1 MTQTNKKIGVPLEG
15 FAELARKVA
24 AEGAVLLENQGN
36 VLPVQKGETVSIFGR
51 CQIDYYRSGT
61 GSGGAVNVAY
71 TTNLLGSMRLA
82 QGISVNETLA
92 ATYEAWHKEHPF
104 DNGGGGWAAEPWHQ
118 AEMPLTDE
126 LVDAA
131 SRQSDKALIVIGRT
145 AGEDQDN
152 AAESGSYLLTPEE
165 KEMIAQVTRYFSKT
179 AVILNVPNIID
190 MSFVH
195 DASYVHPIGAV
206 LYAWQGGQEG
216 GNGIADVIT
225 GVVTPGGKL
234 TDTIAAS
241 IEDYPSTKN
250 YGGEDQNLYQEDI
263 YVGYRYF
270 ETFAPDKVLYEF
282 GYGMS
287 YTTFSIDGLCAALSS
302 DETITVTATV
312 TNTGDTY
319 SGKEVVQVYYEA
331 PQGKLGKPVR
341 QLAGFAKTSLL
352 APKES
357 ETVTITSPL
366 STMASYDDSG
376 VTGHPYCYVLE
387 DGEYR
392 LFAGS
397 SVRKTTLVP
406 FVEDSAVTLKDSAAA
421 ISFNGTSIHV
431 AEDSIFLGATTVV
444 EELEQA
450 LAPTEN
456 FKRLR
461 PGAKRS
467 DGSYEPASE
476 EVPRM
481 QYSLRERIESRL
493 PKALPI
499 TGNKCI
505 TLHDAADGKA
515 TLDDFI
521 AQLNEEELAT
531 IVRGE
536 GMCSTKVT
544 PGTASCFGGVGDS
557 LFSYGIPLA
566 CCADGPSGI
575 RMEGGLKATQ
585 LPIGTLQAATWNPAL
600 IEELYVM
607 EGKELLRNEIDSLL
621 GPGLNIRRNPLNGRN
636 FEYFS
641 EDPFVTGTFT
651 SATVRGIHKGGATAT
666 MKHFAGNNQESNRSV
681 VNSVISERAL
691 REIYLKGFEMGVK
704 EGGARSIMTSYNPL
718 NGHWCASNYDL
729 CTTILRKE
737 WGFDGIVM
745 TDWWAKMNS
754 CVDGGDADRTS
765 TNFMVRAG
773 NDLYMVVNN
782 DGAELNAS
790 NDNTLP
796 SLANGT
802 LTIGELQRCARHI
815 CSFLMQ
821 APVFGRK
828 QTFDEFSVT
837 IAPTDKEPEKVDF
850 LLKNAAP
857 TDAVLSLL
865 ASDSSRQTAALQK
878 NVFLPSFTDSVWLE
892 VKEGGDFLLVANTM
906 SQEDV
911 LAQSTV
917 TILLNDSNLCTI
929 NTNGTLGQ
937 WMTHK
942 LGRVHLDAGF
952 YKLHTN
958 VVKSGMQIGY
968 LALKP
973 IAKKAR
979 V

>member
-1 MTQTNKKIGVPLEG
+1 MNQTDKKIGIPLEG
-15 FAELARKVA
+15 FAELARKVS
-24 AEGAVLLENQGN
+24 AEGAVLLENHGE
-36 VLPVQKGETVSIFGR
+36 VLPVKKGETVSIFGR

-71 TTNLLGSMRLA
+71 TTNLLGSMRKA
-82 QGISVNETLA
+82 DGILVNETLA
-92 ATYEAWHKEHPF
+92 SIYETWREAHPF
-104 DNGGGGWAAEPWHQ
+104 DNGGGGWAMEPWHQ

-126 LVDAA
+126 IVEAA
-131 SRQSDKALIVIGRT
+131 SKQSDKALIVIGRT

-152 AAESGSYLLTPEE
+152 AIESGSYLLTPEE
-165 KEMIAQVTRYFSKT
+165 KEMLTLVTRYFSKT
-179 AVILNVPNIID
+179 AVILNVPNLID
-190 MSFVH
+190 MSFVS

-206 LYAWQGGQEG
+206 IYAWQGGQEG

-225 GVVTPGGKL
+225 GVVTPSGKL
-234 TDTIAAS
+234 TDTIASS

-250 YGGEDQNLYQEDI
+250 YGNPKQNLYEEDI

-282 GYGMS
+282 GYGIS
-287 YTTFSIDGLCAALSS
+287 YTTFSVTDLSASLSS
-302 DETITVTATV
+302 DNEECVLAHKMVTVTATV
-312 TNTGDTY
+312 TNTGDIY

-331 PQGKLGKPVR
+331 PQGRLGKPVR

-352 APKES
+352 APQES
-357 ETVTITSPL
+357 ETVTITFPL
-366 STMASYDDSG
+366 SSMASYDDSG

-387 DGEYR
+387 EGAYR
-392 LFAGS
+392 LFAGN
-397 SVRKTTLVP
+397 SVRNTTLVP
-406 FVEDSAVTLKDSAAA
+406 ITSGSE
-421 ISFNGTSIHV
+421 SF
-431 AEDSIFLGATTVV
+431 DFLSLNEATIV

-461 PGAKRS
+461 PGTRRP
-467 DGSYEPASE
+467 DGSYEETFE

-481 QYSLRERIESRL
+481 QYSLGERIQSRL
-493 PKALPI
+493 PEALPI
-499 TGNKCI
+499 TGNLGISLKDVANG
-505 TLHDAADGKA
+505 TASLAS
-515 TLDDFI
+515 FV

-557 LFSYGIPLA
+557 LFSYGIPLG

-691 REIYLKGFEMGVK
+691 REIYLKAFEMGVR
-704 EGGARSIMTSYNPL
+704 EGGARSIMTSYNPV

-737 WGFDGIVM
+737 WGFEGIVM

-754 CVDGGDADRTS
+754 CVDGGEADRTY

-790 NDNTLP
+790 NDNTLA

-802 LTIGELQRCARHI
+802 LTIGELQRSAKNI
-815 CSFLMQ
+815 CNFLMQ

-828 QTFDEFSVT
+828 QTFAESS
-837 IAPTDKEPEKVDF
+837 IAIAATDVKPAKVDF
-850 LLKNAAP
+850 VLENAAP

-865 ASDSSRQTAALQK
+865 ESDSSRQTAAQQK
-878 NVFLPSFTDSVWLE
+878 NVFVPSFTDSIWLE
-892 VKEGGDFLLVANTM
+892 VKEGGDFLLIANTM
-906 SQEDV
+906 SLEDV

-917 TILLNDSNLCTI
+917 TILMNGSTLCTI

-937 WMTHK
+937 WTTHK
-942 LGRVHLDAGF
+942 LGHVHLESGYYELF
-952 YKLHTN
+952 TN
-958 VVKSGMQIGY
+958 VVKSGMHLGY

-973 IAKKAR
+973 I